1 MNNFDPKYI
10 QSICMDEEIGR
21 MMFELISNYGKET
34 NRFRSRLEGRRI
46 VFSTKCFTRVFFIFG
61 IRWHIDIR
69 FEGMKSSISWNI
81 F

>member
-34 NRFRSRLEGRRI
+34 NRFRSRLEGRDSVLDEMFHACLFHI
-46 VFSTKCFTRVFFIFG
+46 
-61 IRWHIDIR
+61 WHTLAH
-69 FEGMKSSISWNI
+69 
-81 F
+81 